1 MTVMI
6 PEAVGAAEAGGASAG
21 AGAGKTLVPTSVRSP
36 ARSGSRS
43 PARSG
48 QRAPARSG
56 QRAPARGGGGPPP
69 RNSGGGGGRGG
80 GGGPRYY
87 YAPSQRQ
94 SKGRGGGGPSVSMP
108 SYEGHA
114 SYHGVVIAEFVVT
127 IILIGMSPFLTPR
140 TSTSGSP
147 SDEAKAA
154 AAATSL
160 AGPLVRLTAAS
171 IVFFALALLSTG
183 EKTGKIAAAAGGLI
197 VLGVLLNAT
206 DMFTAI
212 SQAFGA
218 GKTTATA
225 SAAGTGSAAAAA
237 SAAAPPGGIELA

>member
-1 MTVMI
+1 M
-6 PEAVGAAEAGGASAG
+6 
-21 AGAGKTLVPTSVRSP
+21 
-36 ARSGSRS
+36 
-43 PARSG
+43 
-48 QRAPARSG
+48 
-56 QRAPARGGGGPPP
+56 
-69 RNSGGGGGRGG
+69 
-80 GGGPRYY
+80 
-87 YAPSQRQ
+87 
-94 SKGRGGGGPSVSMP
+94 
-108 SYEGHA
+108 
-114 SYHGVVIAEFVVT
+114 VIAEFIVT

-183 EKTGKIAAAAGGLI
+183 EKTGKIAAAAGGLV
-197 VLGVLLNAT
+197 VLGTLLNAT

-218 GKTTATA
+218 GKAAKASTGSPASS
-225 SAAGTGSAAAAA
+225 SAASP
-237 SAAAPPGGIELA
+237 AAPAGGIELA

>member
-1 MTVMI
+1 M
-6 PEAVGAAEAGGASAG
+6 
-21 AGAGKTLVPTSVRSP
+21 
-36 ARSGSRS
+36 
-43 PARSG
+43 
-48 QRAPARSG
+48 
-56 QRAPARGGGGPPP
+56 
-69 RNSGGGGGRGG
+69 
-80 GGGPRYY
+80 
-87 YAPSQRQ
+87 PSQRQ
-94 SKGRGGGGPSVSMP
+94 SKGRRGGGVPDVSMP

-114 SYHGVVIAEFVVT
+114 SYHGIVIAEFVVT

-171 IVFFALALLSTG
+171 ILFFVLALMSTG
-183 EKTGKIAAAAGGLI
+183 EKTGKIAAAAGGLV
-197 VLGVLLNAT
+197 VLGTLLNAT

-218 GKTTATA
+218 GKTTTTA
-225 SAAGTGSAAAAA
+225 SASPAITSTGAVT
-237 SAAAPPGGIELA
+237 PPAGIELA